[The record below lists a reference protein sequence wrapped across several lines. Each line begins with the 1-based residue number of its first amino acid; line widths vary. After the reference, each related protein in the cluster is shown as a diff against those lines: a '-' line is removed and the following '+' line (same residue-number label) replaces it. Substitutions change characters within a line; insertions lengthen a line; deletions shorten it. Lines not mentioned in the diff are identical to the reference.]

1 VTDNSTSSGADSNE
15 EMTVETT
22 SVFRADFLNE
32 LDAPAS
38 SGTEGSV
45 SGVEGLPTGSALL
58 VVKRG
63 PNAGSRFLLD
73 QATTSAGRHPD
84 SDIFLDDVTVRRR
97 QPQRHLRQPRTRRL
111 GGALQRR
118 RGADRQVP
126 VGLPDRAQERRR
138 QLERLVT
145 APDTP
150 AFAGM
155 SIGAVLDLLRP
166 DFPDVT
172 ISKIRFLEAEGLV
185 TPERTPSGYR
195 RFTAYDCAR
204 LRFVLTAQR
213 DHYLP
218 LKVIKAQLD
227 EQPDGELPT
236 VGSAYAAPRLVP
248 VSDAPADGMGAD
260 AASVARTPV
269 RLSREDLLARSG
281 VDEALLGS
289 LVKAGVIKPGAA
301 GFFDEYAVVTAQCA
315 KALAE
320 YGVEPRH
327 LRAFRSAADRQ
338 SDLIAQIAGPV
349 DKAGREGAR
358 DRADDLAREV
368 AALAITLHTSLIKS
382 AVRDVLDR

>member
-1 VTDNSTSSGADSNE
+1 
-15 EMTVETT
+15 M
-22 SVFRADFLNE
+22 
-32 LDAPAS
+32 
-38 SGTEGSV
+38 
-45 SGVEGLPTGSALL
+45 
-58 VVKRG
+58 
-63 PNAGSRFLLD
+63 
-73 QATTSAGRHPD
+73 
-84 SDIFLDDVTVRRR
+84 
-97 QPQRHLRQPRTRRL
+97 
-111 GGALQRR
+111 
-118 RGADRQVP
+118 
-126 VGLPDRAQERRR
+126 
-138 QLERLVT
+138 T

-150 AFAGM
+150 ALTGM

-185 TPERTPSGYR
+185 TPERTASGYR

-204 LRFVLTAQR
+204 LRFILTAQR
-213 DHYLP
+213 DQYLP

-227 EQPDGELPT
+227 AQPDGELPQS
-236 VGSAYAAPRLVP
+236 GSAYGQPRLVP
-248 VSDAPADGMGAD
+248 VSGDSPARRDGSAGDSAVGR
-260 AASVARTPV
+260 ALV

-281 VDEALLGS
+281 VDSELLS
-289 LVKAGVIKPGAA
+289 ALVKAGVITTGPA
-301 GFFDEYAVVTAQCA
+301 GFFDEHAVVIAQCA
-315 KALAE
+315 RALAD

-349 DKAGREGAR
+349 VKAGKAGAR